1 MNLGWRMKNNSWMT
15 IGVVIASFMLASCQS
30 VPKNTIIDKKADN
43 IPIVLIEPLADT
55 DNDGVPDELDDC
67 PNTPKGVVTD
77 EYGCPVAVS
86 LIGNFMME
94 LRVFFER
101 NSNELQTK
109 YLLEVE
115 KVAEKMHSD
124 PELVVVLSGHISE
137 PEAAQISVDI
147 DGKMNQV
154 KADKR
159 PLGRERAQI
168 IKTALVKRNIA
179 ADKIYTFDCADSMP
193 IAPNDTEEGASMNQR
208 IYGKALK
215 ADDFYTGSG
224 NEHSFTYYKEFCQQF

>member
-1 MNLGWRMKNNSWMT
+1 MESKSWMT
-15 IGVVIASFMLASCQS
+15 IGVVIASFILASCQS
-30 VPKNTIIDKKADN
+30 TPVTTVIDKKIYIA
-43 IPIVLIEPLADT
+43 PKVMIEPLADT
-55 DNDGVPDELDDC
+55 DNDGVPDIIDNC
-67 PNTPKGVVTD
+67 PNTPETIVTD
-77 EYGCPVAVS
+77 EYGCPIAVN
-86 LIGNFMME
+86 LIGYLTME

-124 PELVVVLSGHISE
+124 PELVVVLSGHLSE
-137 PEAAQISVDI
+137 PEAAQISVGI

-159 PLGRERAQI
+159 PLGRERAQV
-168 IKTALVKRNIA
+168 IKTALINRNIA

-215 ADDFYTGSG
+215 ADDFYTGSD
-224 NEHSFTYYKEFCQQF
+224 NEQSLTYYKEFCQQF

>member
-1 MNLGWRMKNNSWMT
+1 MRIKTHSTLLLLA
-15 IGVVIASFMLASCQS
+15 ASITLASCQS
-30 VPKNTIIDKKADN
+30 TPKNTIIDKQVYVLPK
-43 IPIVLIEPLADT
+43 VLIEALADT
-55 DNDGVPDELDDC
+55 DNDGVPDELDNC
-67 PNTPKGVVTD
+67 PNTPEGVVTD
-77 EYGCPVAVS
+77 EYGCPVAVN
-86 LIGNFMME
+86 LIGYLTME

-109 YLLEVE
+109 YLIELE

-137 PEAAQISVDI
+137 PEAVQIAVDI
-147 DGKMNQV
+147 DGKMNQA

-159 PLGRERAQI
+159 LLGRERAQI
-168 IKTALVKRNIA
+168 IKNALIKRNIA
-179 ADKIYTFDCADSMP
+179 RDKIYTFDCADSMP

-224 NEHSFTYYKEFCQQF
+224 HEQSLTYYKEFCQQF

>member
-1 MNLGWRMKNNSWMT
+1 MKTQSWMA
-15 IGVVIASFMLASCQS
+15 IAVVIVSFILASCQS
-30 VPKNTIIDKKADN
+30 TPKNNTIDKNVDN
-43 IPIVLIEPLADT
+43 TPKVLIEPLADT
-55 DNDGVPDELDDC
+55 DNDGVPDELDNC
-67 PNTPKGVVTD
+67 PNTPKGVVVD

-86 LIGNFMME
+86 LIDYLTME
-94 LRVFFER
+94 LRVFFEQ

-109 YLLEVE
+109 YLPEVE
-115 KVAEKMHSD
+115 KVTEKMHSD

-137 PEAAQISVDI
+137 PEAAQKSVDI
-147 DGKMNQV
+147 DGKTNQV

-159 PLGRERAQI
+159 LLGRERAQV
-168 IKTALVKRNIA
+168 IKTALINRNIA

-193 IAPNDTEEGASMNQR
+193 IAPNDNEEGASMNQR

-224 NEHSFTYYKEFCQQF
+224 NEHSLTYYKEFCQQF

>member
-1 MNLGWRMKNNSWMT
+1 MKTKSWMT
-15 IGVVIASFMLASCQS
+15 IGVVIASFTLASCQS
-30 VPKNTIIDKKADN
+30 TPVTTVTDKKVYIA
-43 IPIVLIEPLADT
+43 PKVMIEPLADT
-55 DNDGVPDELDDC
+55 DNDGVPEIIDNC
-67 PNTPKGVVTD
+67 PNTPEGVITD
-77 EYGCPVAVS
+77 EYGCPIAVS
-86 LIGNFMME
+86 LIDYITME

-101 NSNELQTK
+101 DSNELQTK
-109 YLLEVE
+109 FLPEVE
-115 KVAEKMHSD
+115 KVVEKMHSD
-124 PELVVVLSGHISE
+124 PELVVVLSGHTSE
-137 PEAAQISVDI
+137 LEAAQISVGI

-154 KADKR
+154 KADKH

-224 NEHSFTYYKEFCQQF
+224 NEHSLTYYKEFCQQF

>member
-1 MNLGWRMKNNSWMT
+1 MKTKLWMM

-30 VPKNTIIDKKADN
+30 VPKNTIINKKADN
-43 IPIVLIEPLADT
+43 TPKVMIEPHADT
-55 DNDGVPDELDDC
+55 DSDGVPDIIDNC
-67 PNTPKGVVTD
+67 PNTPKGVVAD

-86 LIGNFMME
+86 LIDYLTME
-94 LRVFFER
+94 LRVFFEQ
-101 NSNELQTK
+101 NSNELRIK
-109 YLLEVE
+109 YLPEVE

-124 PELVVVLSGHISE
+124 PELVVVLSGHLSE
-137 PEAAQISVDI
+137 PEAAQISVGI

-159 PLGRERAQI
+159 PLGRERAQV
-168 IKTALVKRNIA
+168 IKTALINRNIA

-215 ADDFYTGSG
+215 ADDFYTGSD
-224 NEHSFTYYKEFCQQF
+224 NEQSLTYYKEFCQQF